1 MIGEDDVLDKD
12 IISRIYYIFKYYIVM
27 CKY

>member
-1 MIGEDDVLDKD
+1 MICEDDVLDKD
-12 IISRIYYIFKYYIVM
+12 IIGRIYCIFKYYIVM